1 MTLRKFSLLFLFC
14 AVVLGAGVL
23 GWYLLTRD
31 PPEEEIKVGNIGS
44 QSTSNGV
51 HMLEGK
57 LNNTTVFSGITWVD
71 EVISV
76 MLLLTSFIVY
86 KLIRYKCKTPAPPPT
101 ADPPVPPPPAAE
113 PAPPPP
119 QAQQAYQQFYPPPSY
134 SSPYSVQ
141 LMADQAAASVKYAAK
156 KAKVVNVVNAIE
168 SESEDE
174 TSGSDTTSVVVAV
187 SAPAE
192 KKRRNKPRTKKNHP
206 VTDKENTAT
215 A

>member
-1 MTLRKFSLLFLFC
+1 M
-14 AVVLGAGVL
+14 VLGAGVL
-23 GWYLLTRD
+23 GWYILTRD

-86 KLIRYKCKTPAPPPT
+86 KLIRYKCKTPAPLPT
-101 ADPPVPPPPAAE
+101 ADPPVPPPPAPE

-119 QAQQAYQQFYPPPSY
+119 QAPQTYQQFYPPPSY

-141 LMADQAAASVKYAAK
+141 LMADQATASVKYAAK
-156 KAKVVNVVNAIE
+156 EAKVVNVVNAIE
-168 SESEDE
+168 SESEVSE
-174 TSGSDTTSVVVAV
+174 SEGSDTTSVVVAV
-187 SAPAE
+187 PAPAE
-192 KKRRNKPRTKKNHP
+192 KKRRNKPRTRKSHT
-206 VTDKENTAT
+206 VTTTDKENIAT